1 MSFFVTKKTRTG
13 RSPNPRRSRRSS
25 TISSRRQS
33 TWFARF
39 HVHITHTVYRYTK
52 ALDNIKTL
60 RKDRVADLKVE
71 KERLEG
77 IAREKRHA
85 DKLRSNAADLTAS
98 IASKQVELDET
109 QRKHAEI
116 TLSNKRFVDQASH
129 FREIYIRAETAAKNK
144 DKLEEDLKEAL
155 STIKEVDGA

>member
-1 MSFFVTKKTRTG
+1 MCGEYGFCAPGAYR
-13 RSPNPRRSRRSS
+13 
-25 TISSRRQS
+25 
-33 TWFARF
+33 
-39 HVHITHTVYRYTK
+39 YDRYTK

-77 IAREKRHA
+77 LAREKRHA
-85 DKLRSNAADLTAS
+85 DKLRSNAADLTAN

-116 TLSNKRFVDQASH
+116 TLSNKRFLDQATH
-129 FREIYIRAETAAKNK
+129 FREIYIRAESAAKNK
-144 DKLEEDLKEAL
+144 DKLEDDLKEAL
-155 STIKEVDGA
+155 STIKEVDGKSYILLHYMPSHKVSRDGRAAAEPHHEL